1 MKHFLLLISIVF
13 IAPIYCFC
21 QPSPNVQI
29 GSQIWQSKNLD
40 VATFSNGDRI
50 FEAKSIKDWD
60 DAISSKQPAWCY
72 YNFNPENGKK
82 YGKLYNM
89 YAVMDP
95 RGLAPVGYHIPS
107 ENEWEILEKFI
118 GAENAGKKLK
128 STNGWSNSVRWVP
141 GKVKCT
147 NCADWSAEFR
157 RKIACNV
164 CKDHKTVYSDFAK
177 QVIFSGNGSDIFH
190 FQALPSGQLRTNEF
204 HELGRIGVWWSVSD
218 PNKKIGYF
226 KVSSDFEFLY
236 NNDYYRTSSYPLT
249 YSTYYGNSVR
259 CIKDN
264 INSSPNK
271 IKTNSTGTEGS
282 DQNSNLNKNQIPAIN
297 PNRANSSQINVSI
310 SGWPTCVQNSRQKI
324 IFIITDKNDIPVTY
338 FKELAGADD
347 YLAKNENKG
356 YEVKK
361 EACIFKFED
370 CDLDLQGPF
379 SCEMYLRKNGTFISS
394 GDYKVGKWKCSE
406 RDRVQYYDA
415 KLE

>member
-1 MKHFLLLISIVF
+1 MKHFLLLISIIF
-13 IAPIYCFC
+13 IAPFYSFC
-21 QPSPNVQI
+21 QPSPNVKI
-29 GSQIWQSKNLD
+29 GTQIWQSKNLD
-40 VATFSNGDRI
+40 VTVFSNGDRI
-50 FEAKSIKDWD
+50 FEAKSIKDWN
-60 DAISSKQPAWCY
+60 DAFSSKQPAWCY
-72 YNFNPENGKK
+72 YNFNAENGKK

-89 YAVMDP
+89 YAVMDS
-95 RGLAPVGYHIPS
+95 RGLAPIGYHIPS
-107 ENEWEILEKFI
+107 ENEWDILEKFI
-118 GAENAGKKLK
+118 GSENAGKKLK
-128 STNGWSNSVRWVP
+128 STYGWSSSKRWMP

-147 NCADWSAEFR
+147 NCAPWSADFH
-157 RKIACNV
+157 KKFGCLV
-164 CKDHKTVYSDFAK
+164 CFGHKTVNSDFAK

-204 HELGRIGVWWSVSD
+204 HELGKIGVWWSVSD
-218 PNKKIGYF
+218 PNKKIGSF

-236 NNDYYRTSSYPLT
+236 NNDYWTSSYPQT

-259 CIKDN
+259 CIKDDLK
-264 INSSPNK
+264 SASNK
-271 IKTNSTGTEGS
+271 MQTFSKGTVGS
-282 DQNSNLNKNQIPAIN
+282 EQNSNINNNIPAIN

-361 EACIFKFED
+361 EACIFYFED
-370 CDLDLQGPF
+370 CDLDPQGPF

-406 RDRVQYYDA
+406 RDRVQYYDIR
-415 KLE
+415 LE

>member
-1 MKHFLLLISIVF
+1 MKHFLLLISIIF

-21 QPSPNVQI
+21 QPSPNVKI

-95 RGLAPVGYHIPS
+95 RGLAPFGYHIPS
-107 ENEWEILEKFI
+107 NEDFEILEKFI

-128 STNGWSNSVRWVP
+128 STYGWSTIKRWMP

-147 NCADWSAEFR
+147 NCAHWSADFHS
-157 RKIACNV
+157 KVGCTV
-164 CKDHKTVYSDFAK
+164 CFGHKTVYSDAAK
-177 QVIFSGNGSDIFH
+177 LVEFSGNGTNSFN
-190 FQALPSGQLRTNEF
+190 FTGLPAGQLKYSEFSHIGFRGAWWILNNQNNMIEFFELNAGYEYLKQRTDDLLSPGF
-204 HELGRIGVWWSVSD
+204 
-218 PNKKIGYF
+218 
-226 KVSSDFEFLY
+226 
-236 NNDYYRTSSYPLT
+236 
-249 YSTYYGNSVR
+249 SVR
-259 CIKDN
+259 CIKNSDN
-264 INSSPNK
+264 LQSSTKKIQQKINEFDVSQQSNK
-271 IKTNSTGTEGS
+271 VSTKLDNE
-282 DQNSNLNKNQIPAIN
+282 KIPAIN
-297 PNRANSSQINVSI
+297 PNRANSSQINISI

-361 EACIFKFED
+361 EACIFYFED
-370 CDLDLQGPF
+370 CDLDPQGPF

>member
-1 MKHFLLLISIVF
+1 MRYSLIFILLFFFLL
-13 IAPIYCFC
+13 PICCFC
-21 QPSPNVQI
+21 QINSDVKI

-40 VATFSNGDRI
+40 VTTFSNGEKI

-60 DAISSKQPAWCY
+60 DAFASKQPAWCY

-89 YAVMDP
+89 YAVMDS
-95 RGLAPVGYHIPS
+95 RGLAPFGYHIPS
-107 ENEWEILEKFI
+107 NKDFEILEKFI
-118 GAENAGKKLK
+118 GSENAGKKLK
-128 STNGWSNSVRWVP
+128 STNGWNNSKRWIP

-164 CKDHKTVYSDFAK
+164 CKDYKTVYSDFAK

-190 FQALPSGQLRTNEF
+190 FQALPSGQLRTKEF
-204 HELGRIGVWWSVSD
+204 HELGKICVWWSLSD

-226 KVSSDFEFLY
+226 EVNSDFEALAR
-236 NNDYYRTSSYPLT
+236 NDYWTSSYPQT

-264 INSSPNK
+264 LKRTSNK
-271 IKTNSTGTEGS
+271 MQTFSTGTGGS
-282 DQNSNLNKNQIPAIN
+282 EKNSNINNNIPAIN

-310 SGWPTCVQNSRQKI
+310 SGWPPCVQNSRQKI
-324 IFIITDKNDIPVTY
+324 IFIITDKNEMAVTY
-338 FKELAGADD
+338 FKELADADD
-347 YLAKNENKG
+347 YLANNENKG

-361 EACIFKFED
+361 EACIFHYED

-379 SCEMYLRKNGTFISS
+379 SCEMYLRKNGTFVSS
-394 GDYKVGKWKCSE
+394 GDYKVGKWKCNE
-406 RDRVQYYDA
+406 RNRVQYYDV